1 MFGIE
6 FWASFII
13 VWTVQ
18 GKGLNTSIQHGL
30 AEVSTVILQMRL
42 YALYHR
48 STRLL
53 VFMVI
58 FFAAEVGISLWIMV
72 AMSLI
77 NNGSSIGFR

>member
-18 GKGLNTSIQHGL
+18 GKGLNTSIEHGL
-30 AEVSTVILQMRL
+30 AEVSTMILQMCL

-53 VFMVI
+53 LHGDI
-58 FFAAEVGISLWIMV
+58 FCRQSRYLAVDYGHNEPYK
-72 AMSLI
+72 
-77 NNGSSIGFR
+77 